1 MENKSMAMAAAFRN
15 ALRAKDIF
23 RRQQAKL
30 PFESK
35 IDILIRMQ
43 KLAAQIGKAAGRK
56 QTGKVW
62 MVTNKKES
70 HRKI

>member
-1 MENKSMAMAAAFRN
+1 MDMAAAFKN
-15 ALRAKDIF
+15 ALRAKEIF

-35 IDILIRMQ
+35 IDILICMQ
-43 KLAAQIGKAAGRK
+43 KLAAQIGKVAGRK

-62 MVTNKKES
+62 LVTKKKEIS
-70 HRKI
+70 RKI